1 MIDLI
6 TEAHRFQALCLSLK
20 WEFCFIGG
28 LAVQHWGEPRLTRD
42 VDVSVL
48 TGFGP
53 EEQFISTI
61 LDTYQPRLP
70 DAKEFA
76 ENHRVLLVQTPTGVD
91 FDISLAALPFEAEM
105 IRRSRLVEYLPGI
118 ELRICSGEDLI
129 VLKSFANR
137 PQDWQDVN
145 SIIER
150 QGKDNLHWE
159 YIVTS
164 LSPLVEVKEDPQILQ
179 KLNNLRDT
187 ARE

>member
-6 TEAHRFQALCLSLK
+6 TEAHRFQALCLSLN

-28 LAVQHWGEPRLTRD
+28 LAVQHWGEPRLTRN

-53 EEQFISTI
+53 EEEFISAI
-61 LDTYQPRLP
+61 LKGYKARLP

-76 ENHRVLLVQTPTGVD
+76 EKHRVLLVQTFSGID
-91 FDISLAALPFEAEM
+91 FDISLAALPFEEEM
-105 IRRSRLVEYLPGI
+105 IRRSTLVEYLSGV
-118 ELRICSGEDLI
+118 ELRICSAEDLV

-145 SIIER
+145 AILER
-150 QGKDNLHWE
+150 QGKENLDWP
-159 YIVTS
+159 YIVTN
-164 LSPLVEVKEDPQILQ
+164 LSPLVEVKEDPQIMER
-179 KLNNLRDT
+179 LNSLRT
-187 ARE
+187 SQS

>member
-6 TEAHRFQALCLSLK
+6 TEAHKFQALCLSLN

-28 LAVQHWGEPRLTRD
+28 IAVQHWGEPRLTRD
-42 VDVSVL
+42 VDASVL

-53 EEQFISTI
+53 EEDFISAI
-61 LDTYQPRLP
+61 LKTYQARLP

-76 ENHRVLLVQTPTGVD
+76 QRHRVLLVQTPSGID
-91 FDISLAALPFEAEM
+91 FDISLAALPFEEEM
-105 IRRSRLVEYLPGI
+105 IRRSRVVEYLPGI
-118 ELRICSGEDLI
+118 ELRVCSAEDLI
-129 VLKSFANR
+129 VLKSFADR

-150 QGKDNLHWE
+150 QGNETLDWQ
-159 YIVTS
+159 YIITS

-179 KLNNLRDT
+179 KLKKLRDKV
-187 ARE
+187 

>member
-6 TEAHRFQALCLSLK
+6 TEAHRFQALCLSLN

-53 EEQFISTI
+53 EADFISAI
-61 LDTYQPRLP
+61 LNVYNARLP

-76 ENHRVLLVQTPTGVD
+76 QRHRVLLVQTSSGVD
-91 FDISLAALPFEAEM
+91 FDISLAALPFEEEM
-105 IRRSRLVEYLPGI
+105 IRRSALVEYLPGI
-118 ELRICSGEDLI
+118 ELRICSAEDLI
-129 VLKSFANR
+129 VLKCFANR
-137 PQDWQDVN
+137 SQDWQDVN

-150 QGKDNLHWE
+150 QEGKNLDWH
-159 YIVTS
+159 YIVTR
-164 LSPLVEVKEDPQILQ
+164 LSPLVEVKEDPQILVR
-179 KLNNLRDT
+179 LDNLRVK
-187 ARE
+187 